1 MTSARRLRQAYLL
14 ETLAPESQREAHV
27 CYSIWHQS
35 TNFDDLFL
43 YEACI
48 RSILGSQ
55 RNFGKV
61 RIVRKQLEVRFLH
74 DRSEVRI
81 RPSAHQAFH
90 PSGVDQLGTGWVR
103 DIWIT
108 NSMWSLE
115 RDFMLH
121 GMKESDR
128 STIPDGLFSW
138 LRSRISSRFT
148 WYPPLTKDLDLK
160 QCPTGNVEWHYDTR
174 LRVPRATIEE
184 QLREIARVV
193 EKERWSALGRVK
205 DYL

>member
-61 RIVRKQLEVRFLH
+61 RIVRK
-74 DRSEVRI
+74 
-81 RPSAHQAFH
+81 
-90 PSGVDQLGTGWVR
+90 GTGWVR